1 MEETNMR
8 SLDRVMSKFLFLSV
22 ILLIIFAIAANF
34 VIIAQALFSP
44 LSVVEG
50 NSMNPAIKDDDAVV
64 ITATEPHQLEIG
76 DVVAFKDPE
85 VSGQTIIHR
94 IVNMEDKDSGL
105 VVETKG
111 DANAYPDPYLM
122 PANRISGKVRA
133 VFPRAGLF
141 LNYLRSPSGFII
153 CVVCPVFLLLL
164 YLVSHWYLE
173 KYGAGGGLF
182 AREIIGL
189 R

>member
-1 MEETNMR
+1 MEETKMR
-8 SLDRVMSKFLFLSV
+8 SLDLVLSRFLFLAV
-22 ILLIIFAIAANF
+22 ILLIVFAIAANF

-50 NSMNPAIKDDDAVV
+50 DSMNPAIKDDDAVF
-64 ITATEPHQLEIG
+64 ITAADPHQLEVG
-76 DVVAFKDPE
+76 DVVAFEDPE
-85 VSGQTIIHR
+85 ISGQTIIHR
-94 IVNMEDKDSGL
+94 IVNMEDRDSEL
-105 VVETKG
+105 VLETKG

-122 PANRISGKVRA
+122 PANRILGKVS
-133 VFPRAGLF
+133 VVLPYAGLF
-141 LNYLRSPSGFII
+141 LSYLRTPSGFII

-173 KYGAGGGLF
+173 KMGPGEGLL
-182 AREIIGL
+182 AREIICL